1 MKLKKLFIFMV
12 LVFGLNVFGIS
23 PIKNSGQFTEKN
35 MIDQKWN
42 WSLPIH
48 IVNNMETGEYPE
60 ASIYF
65 NYKKAKDGIPKV
77 TLDVQTK
84 KGYKEIP
91 IIKWPLTL
99 NIIKEA
105 GIKAGVDLDFKKEA
119 ISESSIGLASSDR
132 GIIIRT
138 LSNGVLNGISEN
150 EPLNIT
156 KIYQGLVIEE

>member
-12 LVFGLNVFGIS
+12 LVFGLNAFGIS
-23 PIKNSGQFTEKN
+23 PIRNNVQFTEKN

-48 IVNNMETGEYPE
+48 AVNNRGNGEYLE

-77 TLDVQTK
+77 TLDIQTK
-84 KGYKEIP
+84 NGYKEIP

-99 NIIKEA
+99 NTIKEA
-105 GIKAGVDLDFKKEA
+105 GIKAGVHLDFEKEA
-119 ISESSIGLASSDR
+119 ISESSVGLASSDR

-138 LSNGVLNGISEN
+138 LSNGVLNGIHED

-156 KIYQGLVIEE
+156 KIYQGLIIKE